1 MAKFTT
7 NDLSDSACFALA
19 YVQMLCLKSEAAKAK
34 AEAQWKRGQEML
46 DRERVSSHNRRQML
60 AKGLAELREMGVIEC
75 TRDGEGDL
83 VPTVYH
89 EELLAPAVSEH
100 SKLVK
105 GDFQ

>member
-7 NDLSDSACFALA
+7 NDLSDAGCFALA

-34 AEAQWKRGQEML
+34 AAAQWKVGQEMM
-46 DRERVSSHNRRQML
+46 DRERVSSHTRRQML
-60 AKGLAELREMGVIEC
+60 AKGLAELREMGIIEC

-89 EELLAPAVSEH
+89 EELLAPALDARST
-100 SKLVK
+100 LVR